1 MDGLVGVDSFPES
14 AWKPRRNAST
24 TCPKKK
30 TPFPAGTA
38 GATPVPAPTQQHP
51 SDGAW
56 GNSSKTVPK
65 KKKKTL
71 SQLCPGI
78 NPERLRV
85 ASTGGLSNALKVV
98 RGGIN
103 PCGEADGEALP
114 F

>member
-1 MDGLVGVDSFPES
+1 MGSWVLTHSQKVLGNRGGMRAPP
-14 AWKPRRNAST
+14 AQ
-24 TCPKKK
+24 KKK
-30 TPFPAGTA
+30 HRSQLGLQEPPQCPLPPSSTPAMERGETA
-38 GATPVPAPTQQHP
+38 PKLCQ
-51 SDGAW
+51 
-56 GNSSKTVPK
+56 K

>member
-14 AWKPRRNAST
+14 AWKPRRNVST
-24 TCPKKK
+24 TCPQKN
-30 TPFPAGTA
+30 T
-38 GATPVPAPTQQHP
+38 VPSWDCRSHP
-51 SDGAW
+51 SARSHPAAPQRWSAGKQLQNCA
-56 GNSSKTVPK
+56 
-65 KKKKTL
+65 KKKKTQNL